1 MEAGVVTKK
10 TDGIW
15 MWLQEPTNL
24 SLRGL
29 IKWESA
35 GQWSPG
41 ITLVVTS
48 SAEWFVCHLWQ
59 TSVRPRP
66 LSMGWAAPEHP
77 PLHCSKQFHLREVV
91 CVPSSHVPLFVS
103 TITSLYYSLDFI
115 FHINFVFTFYF
126 IYYVSQTVSY
136 KLGMYVS
143 IFAITFLCNGGV
155 I

>member
-10 TDGIW
+10 IDGIW

-24 SLRGL
+24 SLRRL

-48 SAEWFVCHLWQ
+48 SAEWFVCHLWP

-66 LSMGWAAPEHP
+66 LSMGCAAPGLP
-77 PLHCSKQFHLREVV
+77 PLHCSKHFQLREVI
-91 CVPSSHVPLFVS
+91 CIPSSPVPLFAS
-103 TITSLYYSLDFI
+103 TITSLFYSLSFI
-115 FHINFVFTFYF
+115 FHIYFICIFYF
-126 IYYVSQTVSY
+126 IFYVSETVADR
-136 KLGMYVS
+136 LGLHAS
-143 IFAITFLCNGGV
+143 IFAIMFLGN
-155 I
+155 